1 MNFFSKILALLLL
14 TSISVAQK
22 PKVKPNNTNLKYKA
36 ILVVGNTEDNTTSA
50 IQSMNKIAEYL
61 KDKGVKTKCFYD
73 KVAKWDDIKKEA
85 NGAHF
90 FIYNGHGTS
99 GGGLN
104 IESGGSTKDIIEL
117 KLSKNAVVCFQ
128 SVCFGAGSSASD
140 DSEISYDEA
149 VKRVK
154 WYAEPFFKS
163 GAGCY
168 YANNWDNGILDFL
181 KGLFNNK
188 SSKSCFEY
196 YNSEKIISYDSSK
209 QIGLSLSNLGGTSK
223 KTSYINGVKT
233 VKIVPSHK
241 SYDVAWISNPEFSL
255 KNVGK

>member
-1 MNFFSKILALLLL
+1 MKLFCKILTLLLF
-14 TSISVAQK
+14 TSISIAQK
-22 PKVKPNNTNLKYKA
+22 PKVKSNNKILKYKA
-36 ILVVGNTEDNTTSA
+36 ILVVGNSEDNTTSA

-61 KDKGVKTKCFYD
+61 KENGIKTVCFYD
-73 KVAKWDDIKKEA
+73 KAAKWDDIKKET

-90 FIYNGHGTS
+90 FIYNGHGS
-99 GGGLN
+99 PGGGLN
-104 IESGGSTKDIIEL
+104 IESGGSTKDILEL

-140 DSEISYDEA
+140 ENEISFDEA

-154 WYAEPFFKS
+154 WYAEPFIKS

-168 YANNWDNGILDFL
+168 YANNWDNGVLGFL
-181 KGLFNNK
+181 TGLFNGK
-188 SSKSCFEY
+188 SSKTCFEY
-196 YNSEKIISYDSSK
+196 YNSEKIISFDKNK

-241 SYDVAWISNPEFSL
+241 SYDVAWVSNPEFTL
-255 KNVGK
+255 KNIGK